1 MLLALLHIVGRRA
14 FAAVLFG
21 LAFEPAAFANNY
33 FVTNTNDTGLNSLRQ
48 AILDANAHAGADTI
62 IFSIG
67 TGPQT
72 ITPLSQLPAVTSPV
86 TFDGWQQPGFV
97 AVPLIRI
104 DGVSAGADATGLQL
118 AAGPSTVQGLI
129 ITRFGGIGLYV
140 TGGSGNV
147 VKGCY
152 IGTDGSTALG
162 NGSSGLYIDGANFST
177 VGGPLANDM
186 NVISGNG
193 QYGVFLGSTSSDI
206 TFYNNRI
213 GTNAAGTAAIA
224 NASYGMR
231 IFAPNT
237 VIGNAL
243 AITRNIISG
252 NASNGIGIETFVS
265 NTQILGAY
273 IGLNAAGTA
282 AIPNGGDGIGDGG
295 SESLIGDVTPG
306 GGNVISGN
314 AGNGISL
321 DADGSQIVNNLI
333 GTDPTGT
340 SAIANQQYGIR
351 ALTSGFVNIGISG
364 TNGGNVISGNGND
377 GVVIESTSTVY
388 ALLGNKI
395 GTNLAGDAA
404 LPNAGD
410 GVVVSGQS
418 VNVGNASAGNQI
430 SGNGGNGVTIE
441 GAAQDVTIVNNT
453 IGLNAAGSAKLANGQ
468 YGIRAVTSGT
478 GLVIG
483 QANNG
488 NLISGNARGVILEN
502 VDGAFVQGNTIG
514 LSGDQSAA
522 LGNAEYGLQIEG
534 ATNQIGGTAAG
545 QGNIIAGNTYYALFL
560 YGAGATGNHV
570 EGNIIGT
577 NAALTGNFPNFFDV
591 VIYGANGNFIG
602 GTAAGTSN
610 VITNSANI
618 GIYDWFGS
626 QDRFLGNRIYGNGGL
641 GIDLQPQGPVPN
653 DPLDADHGP
662 NEGQNYP
669 IVTAATASP
678 GSVSVQGFLNSSPAA
693 SFRIEYFVSTS
704 CDPTGLGE
712 GESFIG
718 FQNATTDANGGAT
731 LAASIPTAFGTGY
744 VTATATSSDGNTSE
758 FSPCIAIGAAGAGE
772 FNIGGNP
779 LLAYEDF
786 QVAHVA
792 VVRSLGFAGAVSVH
806 VKTTDGT
813 ATSPADYA
821 AIDQVLDFAD
831 GEAVKMVDIP
841 IVLDNIV
848 EPTKQFTIALS
859 QATGGAFL
867 GAQAS
872 ATVDLFDHDP
882 AYPFYLAGD
891 AMTPEPLSGQV
902 QVNVPVRLSA
912 ATGHTITIGYVTQ
925 DGNAK
930 AGPDY
935 IAASGQV
942 VFAPGDVVKYV
953 PLMIKANG
961 VQSSDRVF
969 YLLINGAGQQ
979 VIAGD
984 SEGEIVILGG
994 DRIFRNGFD

>member
-1 MLLALLHIVGRRA
+1 MPLALYHTRRRRPYAAFVFALA
-14 FAAVLFG
+14 FAGPL
-21 LAFEPAAFANNY
+21 PANTY
-33 FVTNTNDTGLNSLRQ
+33 TVTNTNDSGPNSLRQ
-48 AILDANAHAGADTI
+48 AILDANSNAGADTI
-62 IFSIG
+62 VFSIG
-67 TGPQT
+67 SGAQT
-72 ITPLSQLPAVTSPV
+72 ITPLSQLPAATGPV
-86 TFDGWQQPGFV
+86 TFDGWQQMGF
-97 AVPLIRI
+97 AGVPLIRI
-104 DGVSAGADATGLQL
+104 DGISAGAGSTGLQL
-118 AAGPSTVQGLI
+118 AAGPSTIQGLI
-129 ITRFGGIGLYV
+129 ITRFGGVGLYV

-152 IGTDGSTALG
+152 IGSDGTTALG
-162 NGSSGLYIDGANFST
+162 NGYSGLNIDGANFST
-177 VGGPLANDM
+177 VGGPLAKDI

-193 QYGVFLGSTSSDI
+193 QNGVFLGSTSSDI
-206 TFYNNRI
+206 AFYNNRI

-224 NASYGMR
+224 NSGYGMR

-273 IGLNAAGTA
+273 VGLNAAGTA

-295 SESLIGDVTPG
+295 SESLIGNVTPG

-321 DADGSQIVNNLI
+321 DADGSQLVNNLI

-340 SAIANQQYGIR
+340 SAIPNQQYGIR
-351 ALTSGFVNIGISG
+351 ALTSGFVNIGVSG
-364 TNGGNVISGNGND
+364 TNGGNVISGNGNH
-377 GVVIESTSTVY
+377 GVVLESTSTVY
-388 ALLGNKI
+388 SLLGNKI
-395 GTNLAGDAA
+395 GTTLAGDAA

-418 VNVGNASAGNQI
+418 VIVGSATAGNLI
-430 SGNGGNGVTIE
+430 SGNSGNGISIQ

-453 IGLNAAGSAKLANGQ
+453 IGLNAAGMAKLANSQ
-468 YGIRAVTSGT
+468 YGIRAITSGT

-488 NLISGNARGVILEN
+488 NLISGNARGVILEA
-502 VDGAFVQGNTIG
+502 VDGAAVQGNTIG
-514 LSGDQSAA
+514 LSGDQSTA
-522 LGNAEYGLQIEG
+522 LGNGEFGLQIEG
-534 ATNQIGGTAAG
+534 SGNQIGGTTAG
-545 QGNIIAGNTYYALFL
+545 AGNVIAGNALYALFL
-560 YGAGATGNHV
+560 YGPGATGNHV
-570 EGNIIGT
+570 EGNVIGT
-577 NAALTGNFPNFFDV
+577 NAALTGNFPNFFD
-591 VIYGANGNFIG
+591 IILYGASGNFIG
-602 GTAAGTSN
+602 GTAAGAGN
-610 VITNSANI
+610 VISNSANI

-626 QDRFLGNRIYGNGGL
+626 QNRFLGNRIYGNGGL

-669 IVTAATASP
+669 VVTLATATP
-678 GSVSVQGFLNSSPAA
+678 TTVSLQGHLDSLPMTG
-693 SFRIEYFVSTS
+693 FRIEYFVSVM
-704 CDPTGLGE
+704 CDPSGLGE
-712 GESFIG
+712 GDNFIG
-718 FQNATTDANGGAT
+718 FQNVTTDANGGAT
-731 LAASIPTAFGTGY
+731 LGTTIPTALVEGY

-758 FSPCIAIGAAGAGE
+758 FSPCIAIGPASAGE

-779 LLAYEDF
+779 VLAYEDF

-792 VVRSLGFAGAVSVH
+792 VVRSQGLGGAASVH
-806 VKTTDGT
+806 VKTIDGS
-813 ATSPADYA
+813 ATSPADYGT
-821 AIDQVLDFAD
+821 IDQVLNFAD
-831 GEAVKMVDIP
+831 GESVKMVDVP
-841 IVLDNIV
+841 IVLDNTV

-867 GAQAS
+867 GAQSS

-891 AMTPEPLSGQV
+891 ATTPEPLSGQV

-925 DGNAK
+925 DGSAI
-930 AGPDY
+930 AGQDY

-942 VFAPGDVVKYV
+942 VFAAGEVVKYV
-953 PLMIKANG
+953 PLTVKANG
-961 VQSSDRVF
+961 VQPSDRVF
-969 YLLINGAGQQ
+969 YLVINGAGQQ

-984 SEGEIVILGG
+984 SEGEIVIFGG
-994 DRIFRNGFD
+994 DRIFRNGFG